1 MGYIAE
7 TDDDAK
13 KEFFPSLKAH
23 HDILGRERGWPSFDE
38 NMFERE
44 VGSQGAIYLGS
55 PETVAQKLLKLLKR

>member
-7 TDDDAK
+7 TDEDAK

-44 VGSQGAIYLGS
+44 VGSQ
-55 PETVAQKLLKLLKR
+55 AQSIWVVLRRLPKNY

>member
-7 TDDDAK
+7 TDEDAK
-13 KEFFPSLKAH
+13 KEFFPLKAH

>member
-7 TDDDAK
+7 TDEDAK

-38 NMFERE
+38 NMFERSRKSRRNLS
-44 VGSQGAIYLGS
+44 G
-55 PETVAQKLLKLLKR
+55 

>member
-7 TDDDAK
+7 TDEDAK

-44 VGSQGAIYLGS
+44 GSQGAIYLGS

>member
-7 TDDDAK
+7 TDEDAK

-44 VGSQGAIYLGS
+44 V
-55 PETVAQKLLKLLKR
+55 VKAQSIWVVLRRLPKNY

>member
-1 MGYIAE
+1 MI
-7 TDDDAK
+7 
-13 KEFFPSLKAH
+13 F
-23 HDILGRERGWPSFDE
+23 LGRERGWPSFDE

>member
-7 TDDDAK
+7 TDEDAK

-38 NMFERE
+38 NMFEE

>member
-7 TDDDAK
+7 TDEDAK

-44 VGSQGAIYLGS
+44 VEVKEQSIWVVLRRL
-55 PETVAQKLLKLLKR
+55 PKKLLKLLKR

>member
-7 TDDDAK
+7 TDEDAK

-44 VGSQGAIYLGS
+44 VGSRAIYLGS

>member
-7 TDDDAK
+7 TDEDAK

-44 VGSQGAIYLGS
+44 VGSQGASIWVVLRRLPKNY
-55 PETVAQKLLKLLKR
+55 